1 MVPVRSGL
9 VWHEE
14 QIDELFGSLLGKG
27 FDHAGINGDEVVER
41 TVELDEAVKSGFRV
55 FG

>member
-1 MVPVRSGL
+1 MVPVPSG
-9 VWHEE
+9 VAWHEE

-27 FDHAGINGDEVVER
+27 FDHAGINSDEVVEH
-41 TVELDEAVKSGFRV
+41 TVELDEALKSGFRV